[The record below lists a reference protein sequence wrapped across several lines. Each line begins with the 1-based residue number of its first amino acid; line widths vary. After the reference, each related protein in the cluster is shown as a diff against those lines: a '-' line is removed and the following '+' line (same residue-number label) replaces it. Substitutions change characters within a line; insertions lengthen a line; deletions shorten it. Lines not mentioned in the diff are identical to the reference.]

1 MTPRWQPPP
10 CATLFGNRG
19 SGKTETLKQMLM
31 RLALDGR
38 VATVVLDLPGTLGT
52 DMVGHLCAK
61 GLQKRTYFDAARFT
75 DRVPQWPFFIRSMA
89 TDPFKRRIEDEQAIA
104 ELLQGPLSQR
114 GLKSGINNP
123 WIRQYSEAAGWV
135 WGLQPTRLHILKLL
149 KFYER
154 GAEWNQMLD
163 RTDAAAEAQMF
174 RNLAER
180 DGARGQYAVET
191 GGAYRLLE
199 PALSSPAV
207 YLRDGDSW
215 DWEEKLLAKS
225 QVYFD
230 LSEVKQEAARAL
242 AIFVCSAVINACKRY
257 FGRTGKPLF
266 VVIVLE
272 EAGALDLVTPLIIT
286 AMQAW
291 RKAGVSVIV
300 CSQTVMDFEEETRE
314 TLLALTDVHIWHAM
328 KAGVDRAA
336 EDLANPTFD
345 PKEVFYTRERK
356 QVAGHREIETT
367 SSGESRSFDV
377 VSGKLANAVRH
388 DERTGKHFLPEY
400 ETVVEEVYKTP
411 ALHLQEFKSKVA
423 TLQVGECLVRDK
435 DGVRLERVTMLGEAW
450 KLGLTPIR
458 TQKAITAIRAREC
471 YRTPESPLPP
481 PPAPPPPPPAPKRR
495 KPRGMA

>member
-1 MTPRWQPPP
+1 MTPRWQPPS
-10 CATLFGNRG
+10 CVTLFGNRG
-19 SGKTETLKQMLM
+19 SGKSETLKRMLM
-31 RLALDGR
+31 RLALEGQ
-38 VATVVLDLPGTLGT
+38 VAVVVLDLPGTLGT

-75 DRVPQWPFFIRSMA
+75 DRVPQWPFFIRSTA
-89 TDPFKRRIEDEQAIA
+89 TDPHKRRIEDEQAID

-114 GLKSGINNP
+114 GLKSAINSP
-123 WIRQYSEAAGWV
+123 WIRQYSDAAGWV
-135 WGLQPTRLHILKLL
+135 WGLQPTRLHISKLL

-154 GAEWNQMLD
+154 GAEWNEMLD
-163 RTDAAAEAQMF
+163 RTDAASEAQMF

-199 PALSSPAV
+199 PAISSPAV

-215 DWEEKLLAKS
+215 DWEAILLALS

-230 LSEVKQEAARAL
+230 LSEVKAEAARAL
-242 AIFVCSAVINACKRY
+242 AIFVCNAVINACRRY
-257 FGRTGKPLF
+257 FARTGKPLY

-291 RKAGVSVIV
+291 RKAGVSVWIV
-300 CSQTVMDFEEETRE
+300 SQTIMDFEEETRE
-314 TLLALTDVHIWHAM
+314 TILALTDVHVWHAM

-356 QVAGHREIETT
+356 QVAGHREIETM
-367 SSGESRSFDV
+367 SSGESMSFDV
-377 VSGKLANAVRH
+377 RSGKLDDAVRR
-388 DERTGKHFLPEY
+388 DERTGTHFLPEY

-411 ALHLQEFKSKVA
+411 QLHLQEFKTKIA

-435 DGVRLERVTMLGEAW
+435 DGVRLERVTILGEPW
-450 KLGLTPIR
+450 KLGLTAIR
-458 TQKAITAIRAREC
+458 TRKAIEAIRSRPC
-471 YRTPESPLPP
+471 YRVPASSTPPSSA
-481 PPAPPPPPPAPKRR
+481 PPATPPKKVR
-495 KPRGMA
+495 KPRGVE